1 MKNSTIALLLIASA
15 MCFILACRA
24 DFSEETAAV
33 NSMLGVI
40 EGLES
45 KISELDTASIKKQ
58 AERVVYECDNLRLL
72 YLDTTVQYQLDSICS
87 YPLIVQKSMERVRIL
102 SNELA
107 TTKKQLTDLR
117 TDMEERKVKE
127 ENVATFIEIEFLY
140 VESLSELLDEIDVR
154 FQNDKVKYEAYRI
167 SMDSLMSTAIVPI
180 IE

>member
-15 MCFILACRA
+15 MSFVLGCRA

-45 KISELDTASIKKQ
+45 RISKLDTASIKKQ
-58 AERVVYECDNLRLL
+58 AERVVYECDNLRLV

-87 YPLIVQKSMERVRIL
+87 YSLLVQKSMERVRIL

-154 FQNDKVKYEAYRI
+154 FQNDKVKYETYRI
-167 SMDSLMSTAIVPI
+167 SMDSLMSTATVPT